1 MRKNLSL
8 FDFFVDESP
17 VDESWH
23 IRLNTKSL
31 IFRGGG
37 PHICLW
43 QIYIAKIIARFLQ
56 YSRKKTRMKKR
67 ILSVLISVV
76 LLFGTIGVHAASIGF
91 EDLKQNNDESSIYIE
106 DC

>member
-1 MRKNLSL
+1 M
-8 FDFFVDESP
+8 
-17 VDESWH
+17 
-23 IRLNTKSL
+23 
-31 IFRGGG
+31 
-37 PHICLW
+37 
-43 QIYIAKIIARFLQ
+43 Q